1 MISLF
6 YRGVYTGNQKGG
18 GTMKIDNIKPAPAE
32 EDHKVEIQGKK
43 KSRERKLKKRG
54 RKFKKRA
61 EKAEAANKKA
71 TRDAKRA
78 RNAQHSAERE
88 RDAAVAEVA
97 SLKKRLA
104 SKDKDVTDALRDEN
118 GFIRLKERNGK
129 ND

>member
-1 MISLF
+1 MIALF

-43 KSRERKLKKRG
+43 NPRERKLKKQL
-54 RKFKKRA
+54 KKV
-61 EKAEAANKKA
+61 KIVCKKA
-71 TRDAKRA
+71 KHDAKRA
-78 RNAQHSAERE
+78 LRAQHNAERE
-88 RDAAVAEVA
+88 RDTVAAENA
-97 SLKKRLA
+97 LLHKRLE
-104 SKDKDVTDALRDEN
+104 SKDEDVTNALRDED

>member
-1 MISLF
+1 MIALF

-104 SKDKDVTDALRDEN
+104 SKDKEVTDALRDEN